1 VLEGLKNFAVDYWY
15 KLLALVSVVVLVL
28 GLTVP
33 LQVPNR
39 PVVLIAIGG
48 FLFGLG
54 QWINHPYQERVG
66 PGFKIHGHPRVNHPG
81 GVLTEI
87 VGMGLVGWGVWRLA
101 VA

>member
-15 KLLALVSVVVLVL
+15 KLLALVSVAVLVL

-33 LQVPNR
+33 LQVPNK
-39 PVVLIAIGG
+39 PVVLIALGG

-54 QWINHPYQERVG
+54 QWINHPYQEQIGV
-66 PGFKIHGHPRVNHPG
+66 GFKISGHPRKNHLG

-87 VGMGLVGWGVWRLA
+87 VGAALVVWGVWLLTTT
-101 VA
+101 